1 MTRWLKYQR
10 LLFTSLQCVNKL
22 AKYIKFKHFFSKYST
37 KILLLL
43 NYIFFSGKLK
53 ISNFQRT
60 HALILLVKDLNAR
73 VPENIPKKV
82 ADIITSMQLPS
93 LENLPIPL
101 LQKKKPE
108 KESILVD
115 SWGLATEENIRTGL
129 ASLKTDVL
137 IPAFKIAI
145 ESNYFSSTF
154 WKSRLRK
161 VAGIF
166 IIR

>member
-82 ADIITSMQLPS
+82 ADIITFMQLPS
-93 LENLPIPL
+93 QSTNPFTT
-101 LQKKKPE
+101 
-108 KESILVD
+108 KEEAGKRID
-115 SWGLATEENIRTGL
+115 SSGFMGSCNRREHSHRF
-129 ASLKTDVL
+129 SKLKNRCPYTS
-137 IPAFKIAI
+137 F
-145 ESNYFSSTF
+145 
-154 WKSRLRK
+154 
-161 VAGIF
+161 
-166 IIR
+166 